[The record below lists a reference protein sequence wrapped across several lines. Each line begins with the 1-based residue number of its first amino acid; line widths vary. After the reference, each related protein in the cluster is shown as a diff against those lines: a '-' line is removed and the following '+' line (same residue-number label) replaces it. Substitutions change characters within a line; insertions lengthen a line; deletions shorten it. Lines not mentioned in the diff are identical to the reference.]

1 MKWKKDRMIWIKKK
15 KKKLDVENKKNYCT
29 YIIYKSLSAAVPCGS
44 LK

>member
-1 MKWKKDRMIWIKKK
+1 MKWKKDKMIWIEKK
-15 KKKLDVENKKNYCT
+15 KKKLDVENKILL